1 MPAVR
6 SQAVQRPMAAVRRPS
21 TRCAGVDLEVELGEF
36 VVARE
41 RRRCG
46 KGSPA
51 DDAALAENETSCA
64 ADSMSL
70 TPWWAAR
77 LGWTLS
83 SADAADEG
91 GGASIPTSGDPPA
104 PRAPKTPPP
113 HFLPRLD
120 PLAHALTLTFQGPAR
135 EFQWISASN
144 RPPPRSGNKRTAQR
158 QRLDQ
163 ASGLPRS
170 MTAGEGAAPNRPG
183 GRVLR
188 LAPASPLPQRA
199 SPRR

>member
-64 ADSMSL
+64 ADSMTVPPSEDG
-70 TPWWAAR
+70 R
-77 LGWTLS
+77 LRWNLVS
-83 SADAADEG
+83 VDVEDDC
-91 GGASIPTSGDPPA
+91 GGAYVSSFGDTTGH
-104 PRAPKTPPP
+104 RDHEELTLQ
-113 HFLPRLD
+113 FLPRLD

-170 MTAGEGAAPNRPG
+170 MTAGERTA
-183 GRVLR
+183 
-188 LAPASPLPQRA
+188 QT
-199 SPRR
+199 